1 MDALIGLMGFAA
13 VTTITP
19 GPNNAMLM
27 ASGAT
32 VGLRGSWRH
41 MAGIMLGFA
50 AMVLVLG
57 AGLAPAAQ
65 AHSGLRRVM
74 QAAGLAYVLWLA
86 WKIAQARPSQVKAA
100 GRPVGLWQAAAFQW
114 VNPKAWAMVLA
125 ALATYG
131 AALGGPL
138 PVASIFAV
146 VGLPCHVLWVVAGA
160 RIARLI
166 DAPERLRMFNTAMAG
181 VMVLSMLPV
190 LLA

>member
-1 MDALIGLMGFAA
+1 MDALIGLVGFAA

-57 AGLAPAAQ
+57 AGLAPAVQ

-86 WKIAQARPSQVKAA
+86 WKIAQTSYEI
-100 GRPVGLWQAAAFQW
+100 GR
-114 VNPKAWAMVLA
+114 
-125 ALATYG
+125 
-131 AALGGPL
+131 
-138 PVASIFAV
+138 AS
-146 VGLPCHVLWVVAGA
+146 C
-160 RIARLI
+160 R
-166 DAPERLRMFNTAMAG
+166 ER
-181 VMVLSMLPV
+181 V
-190 LLA
+190 